1 MFWFVEGRAEI
12 LERPCRLV
20 RLPPARLISF
30 CSDGCGSGTES
41 DMFVFPPMLGFGK
54 VDVLVFVFVDQQN
67 FWQEHL
73 DEFLDLH
80 YRCTARQRWFVT
92 TQP

>member
-1 MFWFVEGRAEI
+1 
-12 LERPCRLV
+12 
-20 RLPPARLISF
+20 
-30 CSDGCGSGTES
+30 
-41 DMFVFPPMLGFGK
+41 MLGFGK